1 MKSLSE
7 ILAILKREKSYL
19 KDQYKLSNI
28 AVFGS
33 VSRGE
38 ANETS
43 DVDLLVEL
51 EQPLG
56 LEFVQ
61 LSEDLESILGEKVDV
76 ADREML
82 QKLWPYVSPE
92 LVYA

>member
-19 KDQYKLSNI
+19 KDRYKLSNI